1 MSGSIPAADPA
12 DRPLLETR
20 HTGLLMAALMGVSI
34 VQFLDATI
42 ANVALPHMRASL
54 GASPDTITWV
64 LTSFIIS
71 GVLVLPLTGWLS
83 DRIGSRNLFIG
94 ATAMFLLTSMLCGA
108 ATSLP
113 QMVVFRALQGMAA
126 AFLGP
131 MSQTFLFDINR
142 PSRQAGA
149 LSVWGATVMV
159 APISGPFIGGYLTD
173 ALNWRWVFY
182 VNLPIG
188 IPALAVLWWLL
199 PSRPIVRRRLDIFGA
214 VMLGTAL
221 VGMQLLLDRGH
232 QNDWFES
239 QESVIE
245 LLVALSA
252 LWIFLVHS
260 RWVAHPL
267 FKGEMVF
274 NANFL
279 GGLAFMVILGITNV
293 GLSSVLPTLLES
305 VYDYPVLTTGLL
317 MAPRGIGLLLTMLL
331 ANRIIARIDGRW
343 LISVGYTIAAFSLWT
358 MTRWSIDMDYRPIV
372 LSGLIQGLGLGLV
385 FMPIN
390 LIAFAQLAPHY
401 RTDGSTLMTL
411 FRNIGSSFGI
421 SVIVDQLARNTQTSH
436 SDIAGNV
443 TSFKLPALDPA
454 TTAAQLGDFGAA
466 MLGLLNGEVSRQA
479 AFIAYLDSFYML
491 GWVLLAVVPLPWLL
505 KRARGRPGERHVV
518 SE

>member
-1 MSGSIPAADPA
+1 MSGSTPVADPA

-54 GASPDTITWV
+54 GASPDTISWV

-94 ATAMFLLTSMLCGA
+94 ATATFLLVSMLCGA
-108 ATSLP
+108 ATSLV
-113 QMVVFRALQGMAA
+113 QMVIFRAFQGMAA
-126 AFLGP
+126 AFIGP
-131 MSQTFLFDINR
+131 MSQTILFDINR
-142 PSRQAGA
+142 PSRQASA
-149 LSVWGATVMV
+149 LSVWGAAVMV

-199 PSRPIVRRRLDIFGA
+199 PSRPVVRRRLDIFGA
-214 VMLGTAL
+214 VMLGTFLAA
-221 VGMQLLLDRGH
+221 MQLLLDRGH

-239 QESVIE
+239 RESVIE
-245 LLVALSA
+245 LLVSLGA
-252 LWIFLVHS
+252 LWVFIVHS

-267 FKGEMVF
+267 FNGEMVF

-293 GLSSVLPTLLES
+293 GLSSTLPILLES
-305 VYDYPVLTTGLL
+305 VYNYPVLATGLL
-317 MAPRGIGLLLTMLL
+317 MAPRGMGLLLTMLL
-331 ANRIIARIDGRW
+331 ANRIIKVIDGRW
-343 LISVGYTIAAFSLWT
+343 LISIGYSIAAFSLWT
-358 MTRWSIDMDYRPIV
+358 MTHWSIDMDYRQIV
-372 LSGLIQGLGLGLV
+372 ISGFVQGLGLGMV

-390 LIAFAQLAPHY
+390 LIAFAQLPALF

-411 FRNIGSSFGI
+411 FRNIGASFGI
-421 SVIVDQLARNTQTSH
+421 SAIVDQLARNSQTSH
-436 SDIAGNV
+436 ADIAANV

-454 TTAAQLGDFGAA
+454 TTAAQLGDFGTA
-466 MLGLLNGEVSRQA
+466 MLDLLNGEVSRQA

-505 KRARGRPGERHVV
+505 KRAAPRPGESHAI